1 MDADD
6 KLLTQTER
14 LALVDRDSGGRFVKG
29 HKKSSPGRPVDAV
42 NKLTRS
48 LREQVLDGIG
58 DIPTFIGEL
67 KRDSLPACAGLL
79 PPAENGD
86 DARQGGTAIV
96 NIYPSRAGH
105 LFCRPV
111 STGAMFRRPCV
122 WWCRTRRRST
132 TTRLN
137 RPEIGRR
144 TAADGGL
151 PSLTPRALA
160 CASAALVRWEM
171 SARSFSARAA

>member
-6 KLLTQTER
+6 KVLTQTER

-29 HKKSSPGRPVDAV
+29 HKKSSPGRPVGAV

-67 KRDSLPACAGLL
+67 KRDSLPACAGLPAKLL

-86 DARQGGTAIV
+86 DARQGGTVIV
-96 NIYPSRAGH
+96 NILPIKSGTFILPAHIDERDVPAG
-105 LFCRPV
+105 LRLVVSNEAPV
-111 STGAMFRRPCV
+111 IDNEPD
-122 WWCRTRRRST
+122 
-132 TTRLN
+132 
-137 RPEIGRR
+137 P
-144 TAADGGL
+144 AA
-151 PSLTPRALA
+151 
-160 CASAALVRWEM
+160 
-171 SARSFSARAA
+171 